1 LWWCCGKNKK
11 DANGCKIGKHE
22 SKDDEED
29 EAADPNAK
37 EENQKNQKNVRCLC
51 CKELGHKNTDCP
63 REPNLRTNTKEYD
76 LEFER
81 VKQIKDY
88 RNLFSDTM
96 ILTTHFLSRCT
107 KVPKVKKP

>member
-37 EENQKNQKNVRCLC
+37 EENQKNQKNVLFFPLEKNLLLCLKIPIIFC
-51 CKELGHKNTDCP
+51 MVF
-63 REPNLRTNTKEYD
+63 YI
-76 LEFER
+76 ER
-81 VKQIKDY
+81 DEDFV
-88 RNLFSDTM
+88 
-96 ILTTHFLSRCT
+96 
-107 KVPKVKKP
+107 